1 MQVVFGNLE
10 VCSYGNGLIMESAEW
25 ITPSQS
31 QRHHRLKVG
40 IHSST
45 EISLLHQWLVNQT
58 SPSPTP
64 LALIVDLLPPSP
76 FFPKQASMFGVTA
89 YPFHQLACCL
99 HHRHHHPSGNL
110 PHLPP
115 HERAA
120 WLTYPSSA
128 AYFHLLE
135 DSSQHSGFSLANP
148 CSHFAWR
155 RHCFAHTHERA
166 TLLL

>member
-31 QRHHRLKVG
+31 QHHHRLKVG

-110 PHLPP
+110 PHLPLRNFTV
-115 HERAA
+115 RADDA
-120 WLTYPSSA
+120 VPGNLVTLQEFQRSA
-128 AYFHLLE
+128 NHPRIRL
-135 DSSQHSGFSLANP
+135 
-148 CSHFAWR
+148 
-155 RHCFAHTHERA
+155 
-166 TLLL
+166 